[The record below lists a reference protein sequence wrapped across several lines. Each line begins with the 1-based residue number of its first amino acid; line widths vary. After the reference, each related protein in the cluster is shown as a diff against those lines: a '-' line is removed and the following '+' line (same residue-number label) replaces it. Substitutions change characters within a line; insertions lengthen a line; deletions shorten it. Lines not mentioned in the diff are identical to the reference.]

1 MGGREKEGSGSRKGS
16 EGKGGK
22 KCSVPPPTFE

>member
-1 MGGREKEGSGSRKGS
+1 MGGIGREGKGLRKRM
-16 EGKGGK
+16 ELKGGK